1 MSSTTS
7 SLAAERSDSASPSDL
22 QRTAFGTTDMW
33 LIVMSVIWGVNF
45 SVVKSALAVMPA
57 LTFTGLRV
65 AIAATVLWGIS
76 ATVRNAPLP
85 SRRDVVALLGLG
97 IIGNGFYQC
106 LFIIGMSHTRAGIA
120 ALVIAASPA
129 WIAIISQFLGR
140 EQLSSRGWI
149 GIGLQLT
156 GVACVVASTGAMEAS
171 GEAILG
177 AGLIAIGSIMWAVFS
192 VLLQPYTQR
201 THAIHL
207 SAITLSS
214 GGLFCLI
221 FALPGM
227 LRMDW
232 STVTLPAWGAVLY
245 ASVGALVI
253 AYLLFY
259 RGIRVLGPT
268 RTAMYSN
275 LQPIIALAVAAMVLS
290 ERPTGWQLLG
300 ATLIMAG
307 LLISRTA
314 KVAPTR
320 PLTPIS
326 DRL

>member
-1 MSSTTS
+1 M
-7 SLAAERSDSASPSDL
+7 SPSES
-22 QRTAFGTTDMW
+22 QRTAFGATDMW
-33 LIVMSVIWGVNF
+33 LIGMSVIWGVNF
-45 SVVKSALAVMPA
+45 SVVKSALAAMPA

-85 SRRDVVALLGLG
+85 SRRDVIALLGLG

-106 LFIIGMSHTRAGIA
+106 LFIVGMSHTRAGIA

-129 WIAIISQFLGR
+129 WIAIVSRILGR
-140 EQLSSRGWI
+140 EQLPSRGWA

-156 GVACVVASTGAMEAS
+156 GVACVVVGTGAMEAS
-171 GEAILG
+171 RDAIFG
-177 AGLIAIGSIMWAVFS
+177 AGLIALGSIMWAVFT
-192 VLLQPYTQR
+192 VLLQPFTQR
-201 THAIHL
+201 THPIHL
-207 SAITLSS
+207 SAITMTS
-214 GGLFCLI
+214 GGIFCLV

-227 LRMDW
+227 VRMDW
-232 STVTLPAWGAVLY
+232 GSVTLPAWGAVLY

-275 LQPIIALAVAAMVLS
+275 LQPIIALAVAAIVLS

-314 KVAPTR
+314 KVVPTR
-320 PLTPIS
+320 LFTS
-326 DRL
+326 TADNL

>member
-7 SLAAERSDSASPSDL
+7 SLAAERLDSSSPSDL
-22 QRTAFGTTDMW
+22 QRTAFGATDMW
-33 LIVMSVIWGVNF
+33 LIGMSVIWGVNF
-45 SVVKSALAVMPA
+45 SVVKSALAAMPA

-76 ATVRNAPLP
+76 ATVRNAALP
-85 SRRDVVALLGLG
+85 SRRDVIALLGLG
-97 IIGNGFYQC
+97 IVGNGFYQC
-106 LFIIGMSHTRAGIA
+106 LFIVGMSHTRAGIA

-129 WIAIISQFLGR
+129 WIAIVSRILGR
-140 EQLSSRGWI
+140 EQLSSRGWS
-149 GIGLQLT
+149 GIGLQLA
-156 GVACVVASTGAMEAS
+156 GVACVVASTGAIEAS
-171 GEAILG
+171 GEAIFG
-177 AGLIAIGSIMWAVFS
+177 AALIAVGSIMWAVFT
-192 VLLQPYTQR
+192 VLLQPFTQR
-201 THAIHL
+201 AHPIHL
-207 SAITLSS
+207 SAITMTS
-214 GGLFCLI
+214 GSLFCLV

-227 LRMDW
+227 VRMDW
-232 STVTLPAWGAVLY
+232 GSVSLPAWGAVLY

-275 LQPIIALAVAAMVLS
+275 LQPIIALAVAAIVLS

-314 KVAPTR
+314 KVVPTR
-320 PLTPIS
+320 LFTATA
-326 DRL
+326 DRS